1 MHVTWDKPTD
11 VGANGYYVNP
21 DEVSYNVMSYNN
33 GEWTVIAT
41 LENDVQEYTF
51 SVNAN
56 IGLKSEWIGVVPVSI
71 AGASESMPWMSD
83 MLGTPYRLPAYE
95 DLENAQLKYSPLRVL
110 RLTDTSTFSDWGIN
124 NPKLIHEMFQNE
136 SGVCIVGTA
145 EIDEIDGRLMLPKFS
160 TEGLSSVGMTID
172 VWTGANMADI
182 KILGEVYNSD
192 KLIEIGKI
200 PSGTGWTTHTFAFP
214 PAMQNQKWIALYI
227 DAYYPKLSSL
237 ALVSGYSI
245 YDGVSGIGNVTG
257 DNATG
262 RIHAITTGL

>member
-1 MHVTWDKPTD
+1 MK
-11 VGANGYYVNP
+11 N
-21 DEVSYNVMSYNN
+21 
-33 GEWTVIAT
+33 
-41 LENDVQEYTF
+41 
-51 SVNAN
+51 
-56 IGLKSEWIGVVPVSI
+56 
-71 AGASESMPWMSD
+71 
-83 MLGTPYRLPAYE
+83 
-95 DLENAQLKYSPLRVL
+95 LENAQLKYSPLRVL

-262 RIHAITTGL
+262 RIHAINNRLMIEGYEGERNQDIHKPGSSFESIDNASADMSVEMAQGIYIVTAGNASSKVIIK